1 MRVGLALSVLLTAMI
16 AGVGAGI
23 AVLLEWS
30 NMVSA
35 PTDTSPA
42 LWAARAYL
50 AYFDLG
56 AIAAFVP
63 CLTFCHWVRSR
74 GDTRPT
80 ALFTAPPTV
89 RREPEFPFEE
99 VL

>member
-1 MRVGLALSVLLTAMI
+1 MRAGFALSVLLAAAI
-16 AGVGAGI
+16 AGVGAGV
-23 AVLLEWS
+23 AVVLEWS
-30 NMVSA
+30 NMASA

-63 CLTFCHWVRSR
+63 SLTFCHI
-74 GDTRPT
+74 TR
-80 ALFTAPPTV
+80 
-89 RREPEFPFEE
+89 RRHSP
-99 VL
+99 LKG